1 MAKNRQRM
9 RVEPQA
15 AVSAAAVFIV
25 AFVIAWW
32 VSDSY
37 RTLRL
42 ETARQ
47 DLAEDATQ
55 YATALSVGMRSR
67 AAFVDGLASF
77 VASRETSGTLTREAF
92 ETFAA
97 GEYALGESIRT
108 IQVAP
113 GAVIEWTFPLAGNEA
128 AIGLDLRRHA
138 NLEVRQDVA
147 RTLEATGPTVSGAFE
162 LAQGGAGIAIRRAVM
177 VDGRVWGL
185 AAVILDAPAV
195 IEEAGLASVETGAR
209 YAVRDGRGR
218 TFHGA
223 DAVFSADPVTARA
236 AMPEGAW
243 LVAAAPTEG
252 WEAQIAGDITGA
264 RILGLSIVVL
274 ITLIAYLLA
283 SRQRRLARLVRERT
297 SEIAASERKWR
308 ALFERSPVSLWEEDF
323 SQVKKTLSGWQ
334 DAGMVDLRAHLTS
347 QPEALEELVRCIS
360 VRSVNAATLDLYDA
374 PDQARLLEGLSGYST
389 PESREVFLQQM
400 EAVAEGRTEFWGDS
414 AMVTPGG
421 RFKYVAVR
429 WTVMPGHEKDYGS
442 VVVSITDLTQRVR
455 TQQELDAVRQNLEA
469 LVEMRTGELRKVN
482 DELTEAQQAKDAFL
496 ANMSHELRTPLNSV
510 LGFAGILLQ
519 EGAGPL
525 TEEQRKQLEM
535 VRRSGR
541 QLLSL
546 VNDVLDLARVESGHV
561 EIVEEEF
568 DAGAFAVA
576 SAEEVRPLALEKAI
590 ALTATVPTEPIRMIT
605 DRERL
610 HRIVLNLL
618 SNAVKFTASG
628 EVELTV
634 RGSEASVEFVVRDT
648 GPGVPLAERERIFEP
663 FHQLPSESAAKSPG
677 SGLGLAIARELASLL
692 GGTLTV
698 GGDDRGATFTLT
710 VPRGFDDGA
719 VR

>member
-1 MAKNRQRM
+1 M

-15 AVSAAAVFIV
+15 AAWAAVVFVV
-25 AFVIAWW
+25 ALAI
-32 VSDSY
+32 SGDSY
-37 RTLRL
+37 RALRL

-55 YATALSVGMRSR
+55 YATALSVGMHSR
-67 AAFVDGLASF
+67 AAFVDGLAAF
-77 VASRETSGTLTREAF
+77 VASRELSGTFARDAF
-92 ETFAA
+92 DTFAA
-97 GEYALGESIRT
+97 GEYALGASIRT

-113 GAVIEWTFPLAGNEA
+113 DAIIRWTFPLAGNEA

-138 NLEVRQDVA
+138 NLEVREDVV
-147 RTLEATGPTVSGAFE
+147 RTLETTGPTVSGVFE
-162 LAQGGAGIAIRRAVM
+162 LAQGGLGIAIRRSVI
-177 VDGRVWGL
+177 VTGRVWGL
-185 AAVILDAPAV
+185 AAVILDAPALV
-195 IEEAGLASVETGAR
+195 EEAGLNAIEPGTR

-218 TFHGA
+218 TFHGD
-223 DAVFSADPVTARA
+223 DAVFAADPVTARA
-236 AMPEGAW
+236 AMPEGSW
-243 LVAAAPTEG
+243 LVAAVPSRG
-252 WEAQIAGDITGA
+252 WDAAVAGDVMGV
-264 RILGLSIVVL
+264 RLLGLSIVAL
-274 ITLIAYLLA
+274 ITLVAYLLA
-283 SRQRRLARLVRERT
+283 SRQRRLKGLVRERT
-297 SEIAASERKWR
+297 SEIAASERRWK

-323 SQVKKTLSGWQ
+323 SQVKRTLDDWRE
-334 DAGMVDLRAHLTS
+334 AGVTDVRAHAAAH
-347 QPEALEELVRCIS
+347 PDALDELITAIG

-374 PDQARLLEGLSGYST
+374 PDQERLIAGLAGYST
-389 PESREVFLQQM
+389 PESREVFMAQM

-421 RFKYVAVR
+421 RFKYVTVR

-469 LVEMRTGELRKVN
+469 LVEMRTAELRKVN
-482 DELTEAQQAKDAFL
+482 DELKEAQQAKDSFL

-519 EGAGPL
+519 GGAGPL

-541 QLLSL
+541 QLLAL

-561 EIVEEEF
+561 EIVDEEF

-576 SAEEVRPLALEKAI
+576 SVEEVRPLALEKAI
-590 ALTATVPTEPIRMIT
+590 ALMATVPGEPIAITT

-618 SNAVKFTASG
+618 SNAVKFTESG

-634 RGSEASVEFVVRDT
+634 RGTETAVEFVVRDT
-648 GPGVPLAERERIFEP
+648 GPGIPLAERERIFEP

-677 SGLGLAIARELASLL
+677 SGLGLAIARELTSLL
-692 GGTLTV
+692 GGTLRV
-698 GGDDRGATFTLT
+698 SGDERGAVFTLEL
-710 VPRGFDDGA
+710 PRRLDDGA
-719 VR
+719 IR